1 MQIKNI
7 VFDLGRVLIDWRPYE
22 YMAQEFGDEVATFLW
37 KNVFDTIEWNLMDK
51 GEITEEE
58 LWNMFIERFP
68 HYTEYLKKMS
78 EKVPELLIP
87 IEENVKLLKPLKEM
101 GYKLYVLSNFSRGN
115 FKYVYEKFSFFKLFD
130 GMVISGFVRK
140 IKPDVEIY
148 QILMENFNINPVESL
163 FIDDREDNTRTAKLL
178 GFNTIHLPDHT
189 LLRIELEKVLDEQ
202 INISNSE
209 VEIKEAV
216 YE

>member
-7 VFDLGRVLIDWRPYE
+7 IFDLGRVLIDWRPYE

-37 KNVFDTIEWNLMDK
+37 KNVFDTTEWNLMDK

-58 LWNMFIERFP
+58 LWDMFIEKFP
-68 HYTEYLKKMS
+68 QYTEYLKKMS

-101 GYKLYVLSNFSRGN
+101 GYNLYVLSNFSRGN

-130 GMVISGFVRK
+130 GMVISGFVRE
-140 IKPDVEIY
+140 IKPDAEIY

-163 FIDDREDNTRTAKLL
+163 FIDDREDNIRTAKLL
-178 GFNTIHLPDHT
+178 GFNTIHLPNHT
-189 LLRIELEKVLDEQ
+189 LLKIELEKVLDEQ

-209 VEIKEAV
+209 LEIKEAV